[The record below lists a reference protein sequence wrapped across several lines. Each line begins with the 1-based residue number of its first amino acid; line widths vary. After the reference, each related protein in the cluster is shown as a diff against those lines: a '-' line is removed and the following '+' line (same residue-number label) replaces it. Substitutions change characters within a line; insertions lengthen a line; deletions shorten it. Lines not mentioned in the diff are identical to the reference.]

1 MLKKILVSACLL
13 GVNTKYNGKNNYN
26 IHVLALEQKAALIPL
41 CPEQLGGLPTPRL
54 PVEIEHGD
62 GNDVLGG
69 KARVVTSDGEE
80 RTANFVLGA
89 QETLQLATV
98 LGVDAALL
106 KARSPSC
113 GYGEIYDG
121 TFGGVRRGG
130 NGVTAALLAQ
140 AGIPVF
146 TEEQLAN
153 LMAWLDDNGES

>member
-13 GVNTKYNGKNNYN
+13 GVNTKYNGKNNCN
-26 IHVLALEQKAALIPL
+26 PQVLALEQKAVLIPI

-69 KARVVTSDGEE
+69 QARVVTADGEE
-80 RTANFVLGA
+80 CTANFLLGA
-89 QETLQLATV
+89 QETLQLAV
-98 LGVDAALL
+98 ILGADAALL

-121 TFGGVRRGG
+121 TFHGGKRRG
-130 NGVTAALLAQ
+130 NGVTATLLAQ

-146 TEEQLAN
+146 TEEQLEN
-153 LMAWLDDNGES
+153 LIAWLDNGES